1 MSGQVQV
8 HARTAA
14 EASLGRGD
22 RRLIM
27 IVLGVTLFGLALVSA
42 VILLAQNVDTVQV
55 HYLGRVWDI
64 HMYWLVV
71 AGLVIAVIAIAGLVL
86 IARGGRRYR
95 QMRREHRVLVRD
107 RERLLASR
115 PAEPVVLDNGT
126 ATSLVPRGR
135 HHGRLSHPE
144 EAPTSSAEAWAEVEE
159 RATHPIGG

>member
-1 MSGQVQV
+1 
-8 HARTAA
+8 
-14 EASLGRGD
+14 
-22 RRLIM
+22 M

-71 AGLVIAVIAIAGLVL
+71 AGLAIAVIAIAGLVL

-95 QMRREHRVLVRD
+95 QMRREHRLLVRD

-115 PAEPVVLDNGT
+115 PAQPVALDDGNAT
-126 ATSLVPRGR
+126 APVPGGR

-144 EAPTSSAEAWAEVEE
+144 EALTSSAEAEE
-159 RATHPIGG
+159 RATYPISG